1 MYSMS
6 TLLDFNPF
14 FVVVVVF
21 LNSSWVSGFKTNI

>member
-14 FVVVVVF
+14 VVVVVV

>member
-14 FVVVVVF
+14 FVVVVV

>member
-6 TLLDFNPF
+6 TLLDFNP